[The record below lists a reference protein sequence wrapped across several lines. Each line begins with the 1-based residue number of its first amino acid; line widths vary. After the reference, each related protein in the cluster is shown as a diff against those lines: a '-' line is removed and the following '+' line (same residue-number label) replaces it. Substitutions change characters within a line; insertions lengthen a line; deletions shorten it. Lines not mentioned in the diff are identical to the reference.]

1 MTAAVDTFHSFV
13 DTLVDVLDDHESHG
27 WATGDELALRLHFSR
42 FHFDRMIKSVAG
54 EPPSAFRRRI
64 WWSGRRTG

>member
-1 MTAAVDTFHSFV
+1 MTVATDTFAQFV
-13 DTLVDVLDDHESHG
+13 DTLVDVLDDHEAHG